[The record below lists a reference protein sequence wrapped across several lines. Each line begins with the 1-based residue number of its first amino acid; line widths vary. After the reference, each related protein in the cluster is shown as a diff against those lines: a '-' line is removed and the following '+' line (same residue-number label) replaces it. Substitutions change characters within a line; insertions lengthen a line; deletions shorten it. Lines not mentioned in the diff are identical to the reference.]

1 MVSDSI
7 SDPPTVISSLSG
19 TVEVKLGST
28 FEIACEARGMPPPLI
43 SWNHDGIN
51 LTDQYKNT
59 PRYMLEVN
67 NINMS
72 GVVECVANNGVGE
85 PASSSINLIVLCKNY
100 FFAPGLETC
109 TLKLFFLVQILIF

>member
-1 MVSDSI
+1 M
-7 SDPPTVISSLSG
+7 PT
-19 TVEVKLGST
+19 
-28 FEIACEARGMPPPLI
+28 PLI
-43 SWNHDGIN
+43 SWNHDDVN

-85 PASSSINLIVLCKNY
+85 PASSSINLIVLCKNH
-100 FFAPGLETC
+100 C
-109 TLKLFFLVQILIF
+109 VTLLCLPASVLWTMFLVDLELLSLHLI